1 MKSPQL
7 GRSMLRGAAQLVLT
21 GELVGVICTLAR
33 EASSSL
39 VFPRPGVMEVET

>member
-1 MKSPQL
+1 MQSTAVRKKHAQ
-7 GRSMLRGAAQLVLT
+7 GAAQPVLT